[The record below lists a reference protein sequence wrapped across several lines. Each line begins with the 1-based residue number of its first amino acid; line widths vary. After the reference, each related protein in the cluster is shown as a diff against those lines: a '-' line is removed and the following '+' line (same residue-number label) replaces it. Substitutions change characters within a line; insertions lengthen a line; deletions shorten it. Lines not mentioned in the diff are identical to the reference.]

1 MYNFLLKHGQ
11 TLSFGIGAAIALIF
25 VLIAFGG
32 VSGLGDS
39 PTNEELYPTSYF
51 DFGLYGAYFLTAVAA
66 LAALVFPLVQSAQ
79 NPKQAIR
86 GLISFGIIALIF
98 IVAYS
103 MASSDMTPA
112 MKTFGLSTGIG
123 KFIGGAITT
132 SIILA
137 VGAVILMIGAEA
149 RSFFK

>member
-11 TLSFGIGAAIALIF
+11 TLSFGVGAAIALIF
-25 VLIAFGG
+25 VLRAFSG

-39 PTNEELYPTSYF
+39 PTNEELYPTSFF
-51 DFGLYGAYFLTAVAA
+51 DLGLYGAYVLTALAA
-66 LAALVFPLVQSAQ
+66 IAALVFPLIHSLQ

-86 GLISFGIIALIF
+86 GLVSVAIIALIF
-98 IVAYS
+98 IIAYS
-103 MASSDMTPA
+103 MASDAITPA
-112 MKTFGLSTGIG
+112 MKKEALSPGIG

-137 VGAVILMIGAEA
+137 VGAVILMIVSEA
-149 RSFFK
+149 RSFFQ